1 MNHGR
6 IVSSF
11 FDIMATAVIRDA
23 GSTVLAQ
30 QQVQEL
36 YDSINKSSN
45 VKSLL
50 GSILNLFCE
59 VNTIEIINNDKLNE
73 ISEQLTRLLATYL
86 SSRNKNFEAPVIMD
100 SLHTYLYR
108 FFTPLLHIPIN
119 LNFYLFINTFW

>member
-1 MNHGR
+1 
-6 IVSSF
+6 
-11 FDIMATAVIRDA
+11 MATAVIRDA

-86 SSRNKNFEAPVIMD
+86 SSRNKNFEAPFWLLVSEFLVSE
-100 SLHTYLYR
+100 SLTDFSQPSN
-108 FFTPLLHIPIN
+108 FFA
-119 LNFYLFINTFW
+119 

>member
-1 MNHGR
+1 
-6 IVSSF
+6 
-11 FDIMATAVIRDA
+11 MATAVIRDA